1 MKLELTNAER
11 VLIGQMIN
19 ISMNAATLKDHI
31 ILEGIYES
39 VDIENL
45 KMPIATDFVK
55 PEEVDLFA
63 QYNGKPISEIPD
75 ENHKKIIQEAMQK
88 QRAEEMKMWAN
99 DDPGTEV
106 NFSKDQLEM
115 IKKFFEQDKRPF
127 PREYHKAIVALHGK
141 LFEAKSKTDGDKT

>member
-1 MKLELTNAER
+1 MKLDLTNAER

-31 ILEGIYES
+31 ILEGIYGAVE
-39 VDIENL
+39 IETL

-63 QYNGKPISEIPD
+63 QYNGKPISEI
-75 ENHKKIIQEAMQK
+75 ENEEHRKTIQEAMQK
-88 QRAEEMKMWAN
+88 QRVEEMKMWAN
-99 DDPGTEV
+99 DGPGSEI
-106 NFSKDQLEM
+106 NFSNEQLEM

-141 LFEAKSKTDGDKT
+141 LFEAKK